1 MFFFNVI
8 FHSRNSSIQLFLRP
22 SVASMRATHI
32 MEDNPKGCWSKLI
45 TSTQNSASRPVLPV
59 ILGIMAWRGR
69 HVHESYTESEPR
81 DQCCPSVNMP
91 SSSFCLN
98 LPSCSLLCCCA
109 VFFFFSVLL
118 LLYFSGPFHSL
129 FIFRYASSQF

>member
-1 MFFFNVI
+1 
-8 FHSRNSSIQLFLRP
+8 
-22 SVASMRATHI
+22 

-45 TSTQNSASRPVLPV
+45 TSTQNSASRPVLLV
-59 ILGIMAWRGR
+59 ILGIMGWRGR

-98 LPSCSLLCCCA
+98 LPSCSLFCCCA
-109 VFFFFSVLL
+109 VFFFFLFCCFFIFQVHPTRCSFLDMLAVSFDFLVKLRLL
-118 LLYFSGPFHSL
+118 LRSLLSIFSLVFN
-129 FIFRYASSQF
+129 I